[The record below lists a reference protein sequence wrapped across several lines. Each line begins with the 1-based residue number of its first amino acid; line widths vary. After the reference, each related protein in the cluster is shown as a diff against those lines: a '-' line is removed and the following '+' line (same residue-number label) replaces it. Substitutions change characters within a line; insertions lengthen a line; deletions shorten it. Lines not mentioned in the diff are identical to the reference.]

1 MQRSSGIILPISSLP
16 SPHGIGTFGR
26 AAYEFADFLA
36 ESNQKYWQI
45 LPLGPTSYGDS
56 PYQCFSSFAGNPYF
70 IDLDE
75 LCEKGLLTKAE
86 VKGVNW
92 GDDDRFVDYGKVY
105 ANRFL
110 LLEKAFA
117 RFSRNHEL
125 DAFIESRD
133 WLFDYALFMALKEH
147 FKGAPWTDWPDEGI
161 RLRKPEAVKAYTA
174 LLAERVRFYCFLQYL
189 FFEQWNAL
197 RAYVKGQGI
206 GIIGDL
212 PIYVPL
218 DAADVWAHPEIF
230 WLDEDKK
237 PVMVAGVP
245 PDAFSEEGQLW
256 GNPLYDW
263 ERLEQTGYAWWMK
276 RVQAAADCFDVVRLD
291 HFRGFCDYYAVP
303 YGAENAKEGEWK
315 KGPGR
320 AFVDKLKQTFP
331 NTAFIAEDLGFL
343 TPEVHALREYSGF
356 MGMKVLQFAFDAS
369 ASSDY
374 LPHKYPRNCA
384 CYTGTHDNTTALA
397 WFEQISPRDRY
408 FAARYLGLSEEE
420 GVHWGLIRGGMGS
433 VADLF
438 VAQMQDYLGLGDE
451 GRVNR
456 PGEREGNWQFRIE
469 SNALTPELSTR
480 ILDMTKMFG
489 R

>member
-1 MQRSSGIILPISSLP
+1 MRRSSGIILPIFSLP
-16 SPHGIGTFGR
+16 SPYGIGTLGR
-26 AAYEFADFLA
+26 AAFVFADFLA
-36 ESNQKYWQI
+36 ASGQKYWQI
-45 LPLGPTSYGDS
+45 LPTGPTGYGDS
-56 PYQCFSSFAGNPYF
+56 PYQSFSSFAGNPYF
-70 IDLDE
+70 IDLE
-75 LCEKGLLTKAE
+75 KLAEKGLLTFAE
-86 VKGVNW
+86 IEGVDW
-92 GDDDRFVDYGKVY
+92 GSDERRVNYGRVYEGRFP
-105 ANRFL
+105 L
-110 LLEKAFA
+110 LKKAFQ
-117 RFSRNHEL
+117 RFSDDSAL
-125 DAFIESRD
+125 DAFIRSRH
-133 WLFDYALFMALKEH
+133 WLKDYALFMAVKDY
-147 FKGAPWTDWPDEGI
+147 FGGAPWTDWPDEDI
-161 RLRKPEAVKAYTA
+161 RLRKPKALQAYGEM
-174 LLAERVRFYCFLQYL
+174 LAERVRFYCFLQYL
-189 FFEQWNAL
+189 FFEQWEKL
-197 RAYVKGQGI
+197 RNHVRSLGI

-218 DAADVWAHPEIF
+218 DSADVWANPECF
-230 WLDEDKK
+230 QLDGDRK
-237 PVMVAGVP
+237 PVRVAGVP
-245 PDAFSEEGQLW
+245 PDAFNEEGQLW

-263 ERLEQTGYAWWMK
+263 AYLQKTNYEWWME
-276 RVQAAADCFDVVRLD
+276 RVAAAASAFDVVRLD
-291 HFRGFCDYYAVP
+291 HFRGFCGYYAVL
-303 YGAENAKEGEWK
+303 YGAQNAKEGEWLH
-315 KGPGR
+315 GPGR
-320 AFVDKLKQTFP
+320 AFVDRLKQTFP

-343 TPEVHALREYSGF
+343 TPDVHELREYAGF
-356 MGMKVLQFAFDAS
+356 MGMKVLQFAFDAHGD
-369 ASSDY
+369 SDY

-397 WFEQISPRDRY
+397 WFSQISPRDRY